1 MHNALFERKLRPY
14 PPKEKRDLNTLPR
27 MKNLVH
33 TEQYFEDWTLSSI
46 MDEMMIEDA
55 IASNSYSSSM
65 SGVGSHVVQS
75 LTFSVVQRCQPTF
88 GIFTKS

>member
-14 PPKEKRDLNTLPR
+14 PPREKRDLNTLTR

-65 SGVGSHVVQS
+65 SEVGSYVVQS
-75 LTFSVVQRCQPTF
+75 STFSVVQRCLPTF
-88 GIFTKS
+88 GILTKS

>member
-14 PPKEKRDLNTLPR
+14 PPREKRDLNTLTR

-65 SGVGSHVVQS
+65 SEVGSYVVQS
-75 LTFSVVQRCQPTF
+75 LAFSVVQRCLPTF
-88 GIFTKS
+88 GILTKS

>member
-14 PPKEKRDLNTLPR
+14 PPREKRDLNTLTR

-65 SGVGSHVVQS
+65 SGVGSYVVQS
-75 LTFSVVQRCQPTF
+75 LTFSVVQRCLPTF
-88 GIFTKS
+88 GILTKS

>member
-14 PPKEKRDLNTLPR
+14 SPKEKRDLNTLPR

-75 LTFSVVQRCQPTF
+75 LTFSVVQRCLPTF

>member
-1 MHNALFERKLRPY
+1 
-14 PPKEKRDLNTLPR
+14 

-65 SGVGSHVVQS
+65 SEVGSYVVQS
-75 LTFSVVQRCQPTF
+75 LTFSVVQRCLPTF
-88 GIFTKS
+88 GILTKS

>member
-14 PPKEKRDLNTLPR
+14 PPREKRDLNTLTR

-65 SGVGSHVVQS
+65 SEVGSYVVQS
-75 LTFSVVQRCQPTF
+75 LTFSVVQRCLPTF
-88 GIFTKS
+88 GILTKS

>member
-14 PPKEKRDLNTLPR
+14 PPREKRDLNTLTR

-46 MDEMMIEDA
+46 VDEMMIEDA

-65 SGVGSHVVQS
+65 SEVGSYVVQS
-75 LTFSVVQRCQPTF
+75 LTFSVVQRCLPTF
-88 GIFTKS
+88 GILTKS

>member
-14 PPKEKRDLNTLPR
+14 PPREKRDLNTLTR

-46 MDEMMIEDA
+46 VDEMMIEDA

-65 SGVGSHVVQS
+65 SEVGSYVVQS
-75 LTFSVVQRCQPTF
+75 LTFSVVQRCLPTF